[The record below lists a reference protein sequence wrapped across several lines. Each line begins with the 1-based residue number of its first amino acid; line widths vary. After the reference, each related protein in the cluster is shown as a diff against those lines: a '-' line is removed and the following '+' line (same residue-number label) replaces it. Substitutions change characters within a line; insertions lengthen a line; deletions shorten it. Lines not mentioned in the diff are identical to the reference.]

1 MKKEKVKRQNV
12 KGWQK
17 PHFIKSGFIF
27 TFTFFLSTFSF
38 LSGCRGQQSALDP
51 AGPQAGRISGLWWL
65 MLYVCSGVFLSVIA
79 FLLIAM
85 FRNRKERRDASDEPD
100 IKPEPKRERRMT
112 RVVVGAVAATV
123 IILSIFI
130 ISSYSTGRSLYSTS
144 DERALSIK
152 ITGQQWWW
160 DVEYDA
166 VPASQVVHT
175 ANEIH
180 IPVGQPVKLRLTSK
194 DVIHSFWVPN
204 LNGKKDLI
212 PGHEIVLTFQADR
225 AGEYRG
231 QCAEFCGYQHAHMAF
246 SIIAEEPDKFYE
258 WMNRQ
263 RAPAAAP
270 ASDVERRGQQIFLA
284 SPCVMCHTVRGTDAG
299 GRVAPDLTHLK
310 SRATIAASTL
320 PNTREHLASWVTNSQ
335 EIKPGNHMPPVPFST
350 EDLQA
355 LVAYLESLK

>member
-1 MKKEKVKRQNV
+1 MKKKAVSRRQ
-12 KGWQK
+12 KAE
-17 PHFIKSGFIF
+17 SGRRRAIRFYCRLL
-27 TFTFFLSTFSF
+27 TAYCLLLS
-38 LSGCRGQQSALDP
+38 SGCRGAQSALDP
-51 AGPQAGRISGLWWL
+51 AGPEAGRISGLWWL
-65 MLYVCSGVFLSVIA
+65 MFYVCSGVFLSVSV
-79 FLLIAM
+79 FVLIAI
-85 FRNRKERRDASDEPD
+85 FRRRKESANASDEPD
-100 IKPEPKRERRMT
+100 TKPEPEREERMT
-112 RVVVGAVAATV
+112 RVVLSAVAATV
-123 IILSIFI
+123 IILSVFLIH
-130 ISSYSTGRSLYSTS
+130 SYSTGRSLYSAS

-166 VPASQVVHT
+166 VPASQTVHT

-180 IPVGQPVKLRLTSK
+180 IPVGRPVKLRLTST

-204 LNGKKDLI
+204 LSGKKDLI
-212 PGHEIVLTFQADR
+212 PGHEIVLTFQAER

-263 RAPAAAP
+263 RAPAVTP
-270 ASDVERRGQQIFLA
+270 ASDMEKRGQQICLT

-299 GRVAPDLTHLK
+299 GHVAPDLTHLK
-310 SRATIAASTL
+310 SRGTIAAATL
-320 PNTREHLASWVTNSQ
+320 PNTHDYLAAWITNSQ
-335 EIKPGNHMPPVPFST
+335 EIKPGNHMPPVPFSP